1 LLCVPHRGCAARRDR
16 VLQRE
21 KPCGGVSVCV
31 WTWLCSLESAQLQ
44 SADQRCS
51 KHPGKANPTNSVAA
65 RRREW
70 CVPRETHEGN
80 KKLNTDCSSIL
91 ILFSFCW
98 MLFCFSLCSSGSA
111 PLGEGLRR
119 CRARNDIECKSAP
132 FPSRAIVSRLCA
144 KRSAAPAGSF
154 PDAEK
159 SNQQHR
165 IPVSSASS
173 AFPVFI
179 SQWSF

>member
-1 LLCVPHRGCAARRDR
+1 MDVQHDVTACCKEKSLVEVCLCVCGPGCAH
-16 VLQRE
+16 
-21 KPCGGVSVCV
+21 
-31 WTWLCSLESAQLQ
+31 WESAQLQ

-98 MLFCFSLCSSGSA
+98 TLFCFSLCSSGSA

-144 KRSAAPAGSF
+144 KHSAAPAGSF